1 MRPVLLLQF
10 ERAVAPVKAS
20 ELCSDCAWCGPAD
33 YEVDFIDYFTR
44 LTGSKLGAKF
54 VPDPYVVDSVLDIPK
69 L

>member
-1 MRPVLLLQF
+1 MRTLALIAHGV
-10 ERAVAPVKAS
+10 
-20 ELCSDCAWCGPAD
+20 GPAD